1 LNNKNCHKFRKKLLP
16 GDEHK
21 RNVCQVCGYVDYK
34 SPQVVAGSIVTYQ
47 NKFLLCRRAIQ
58 PSYGLWTLPSGFVE
72 SNESVEA
79 GAKREAKEEACINIK
94 IKKLFGIYSIKKR
107 NIIQVIFLSN
117 ISTSFCKPG
126 VESLDVKLFNYKDI
140 PWRELAF
147 PSVKWALKRFN
158 DYKMGKKLPFMA
170 ED

>member
-1 LNNKNCHKFRKKLLP
+1 MNNKNCNKFRKKLLP

-79 GAKREAKEEACINIK
+79 GAKREAKEEACITVSYTHLTLPTI
-94 IKKLFGIYSIKKR
+94 
-107 NIIQVIFLSN
+107 
-117 ISTSFCKPG
+117 C
-126 VESLDVKLFNYKDI
+126 
-140 PWRELAF
+140 
-147 PSVKWALKRFN
+147 SV
-158 DYKMGKKLPFMA
+158 
-170 ED
+170 

>member
-1 LNNKNCHKFRKKLLP
+1 MLP
-16 GDEHK
+16 GDAQK
-21 RNVCQVCGYVDYK
+21 RNVCQICGYVDYK

-47 NKFLLCRRAIQ
+47 NKFLLCKRAIH
-58 PSYGLWTLPSGFVE
+58 PGYGLWTLPSGFVE

-79 GAKREAKEEACINIK
+79 GAKREAKEEAHINIK
-94 IKKLFGIYSIKKR
+94 IKKLFGIYSIKKK

-126 VESLDVKLFNYKDI
+126 IESLDVQLFNYKEI